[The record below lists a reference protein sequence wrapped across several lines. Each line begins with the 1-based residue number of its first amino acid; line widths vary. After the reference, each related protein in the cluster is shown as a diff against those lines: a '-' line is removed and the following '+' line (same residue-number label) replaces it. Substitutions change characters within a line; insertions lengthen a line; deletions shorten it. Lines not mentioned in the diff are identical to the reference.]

1 MYAPGDYQGWTPA
14 TAPTLGSLTNDGN
27 FDGYINIPSGNSY
40 EFKFTTGPDWSNALG
55 DDGAGK
61 LSPTGGNLSF
71 GGPGFY
77 HITVNTNNNTWTKSA
92 TTWSLIGSFSAS
104 NWSNDVDMTYDANN
118 KVWKATITTATG
130 DQFKFRANHDWG
142 LNLGES
148 GGKGR
153 LAVNGDNL
161 GDASKNFAVPAG
173 SHNISLYLNNSGYYT
188 YLIQ

>member
-1 MYAPGDYQGWTPA
+1 
-14 TAPTLGSLTNDGN
+14 
-27 FDGYINIPSGNSY
+27 
-40 EFKFTTGPDWSNALG
+40 
-55 DDGAGK
+55 
-61 LSPTGGNLSF
+61 
-71 GGPGFY
+71 
-77 HITVNTNNNTWTKSA
+77 
-92 TTWSLIGSFSAS
+92 
-104 NWSNDVDMTYDANN
+104 MTYDANN